1 MSGLPVGEKAG
12 RRGAG
17 LAKIYE
23 LANVI
28 NMIDYV
34 TPYFRPPSEGK
45 SFILQATIGC
55 SHNQCTY
62 CAMYR
67 QEEQRFRVRP
77 MEEIKQIIDDAAEA
91 GHIDDRVFVA
101 DGNALVLSQKKLVE
115 MMTYLRE
122 KVPGVG
128 RIRMY
133 ANVGDILRKGVENLK
148 ELRALG
154 LDMVYI
160 GFESGD
166 DIVLERIKKGANF
179 DETVKVSG
187 MLKEAG
193 IMNSAMVLLGM
204 GGVGRSEEH
213 AEATGKLLT
222 ACDPE
227 YVGALSLQLRPGA
240 PVYEEWKRGEFE
252 LPGKFQMIK
261 ELEILV
267 ENTELTG
274 GYFFSNHISNYLPV
288 KARFPEDKEEVL
300 RQIKAMLSSGDES
313 LLRPDYYRDVINQY

>member
-1 MSGLPVGEKAG
+1 
-12 RRGAG
+12 
-17 LAKIYE
+17 
-23 LANVI
+23 
-28 NMIDYV
+28 MIEYI

-67 QEEQRFRVRP
+67 KEEQKFRVRP
-77 MEEIKQIIDDAAEA
+77 MDEIKSIIDAANEN
-91 GHIDDRVFVA
+91 GEITGRVFIA

-115 MMTYLRE
+115 IMGYLRE
-122 KVPGVG
+122 KCPRLDRV
-128 RIRMY
+128 RMY
-133 ANVGDILRKGVENLK
+133 ANVGDILRKGVDNLK
-148 ELRALG
+148 ELKALG

-166 DIVLERIKKGANF
+166 DVVLERIKKGANHE
-179 DETVKVSG
+179 ETVKASG

-204 GGVGRSEEH
+204 GGVGRSLEH

-222 ACDPE
+222 GCDPE

-240 PVYEEWKRGEFE
+240 PLYEEWKRGEFE

-261 ELEILV
+261 ELEVLV
-267 ENTELTG
+267 DNTELTD
-274 GYFFSNHISNYLPV
+274 GYFFSNHISNYLPI
-288 KARFPEDKEEVL
+288 KAKFPKDKEEVL
-300 RQIKAMLSSGDES
+300 LQIRTVLNSGDES